1 MAKVLQPTL
10 SGGELAPGLHGRVD
24 IARYLLSLATCRNFE
39 TKQTGGAVKR
49 PGFRFCGEVRTDF
62 GEEFEGDEDPQYRII
77 PFIVSEDV
85 AYILELGHEYFR
97 VWYNCAL
104 VNLGENGD
112 IDEYTMSTPWG
123 HLDLSK
129 LRYTQSADVMY
140 FTHPDYPTM
149 ELRRYSAT
157 SFSLDRYQ
165 HYNGPFRPINGNKSL
180 RVLAS
185 AATGSVTI
193 TANGDLFTE
202 DMVEALFYMEEQELR
217 NVKPWEPAAR
227 DIAVG
232 EYRRSD
238 GKVYRCT
245 DVPVPP
251 GPSDYYITGSS
262 RPTHDSGRA
271 WDGSGDT
278 RDDGVNDY
286 VVGVEWE
293 YVHSTYG
300 VLRITGYVSGTE
312 VTADVL
318 SRLPDSCVGTE
329 PVPVA
334 TYTFTGDG
342 TTKVFSITGAVATS
356 DEDYQVYI
364 NNIGVPP

>member
-1 MAKVLQPTL
+1 MSKLLQPTL

-24 IARYLLSLATCRNFE
+24 ISRYLLSLKTCRNFE
-39 TKQTGGAVKR
+39 TKQTGGVVKR
-49 PGFRFCGEVRTDF
+49 PGLRFCGEVKNSFSEAFD
-62 GEEFEGDEDPQYRII
+62 GDDDPQYRII
-77 PFIVSEDV
+77 PFIVSTDV
-85 AYILELGHEYFR
+85 AYIIEAGHEYFR
-97 VWYNCAL
+97 FWYQCAL
-104 VNLGENGD
+104 VDLGENGD
-112 IDEYTMSTPWG
+112 EDQYTITTPWN
-123 HLDLSK
+123 HLDLAD

-140 FTHPDYPTM
+140 FVHPDYPVM
-149 ELRRYSAT
+149 ELRRSSPTAFT
-157 SFSLDRYQ
+157 LETYQ
-165 HYNGPFRPINGNKSL
+165 HYNGPFRPLNGNKAL

-185 AATGSVTI
+185 AATGSVTL

-202 DMVEALFYMEEQELR
+202 DMVDALFYMEEQELR

-227 DIAVG
+227 DIPVG

-245 DVPVPP
+245 DVPVVS
-251 GPSDYYITGSS
+251 GPDYYITGSS

-286 VVGVEWE
+286 TVGVEWE
-293 YVHSTYG
+293 YVHSGFG

-312 VTADVL
+312 VTADVQT
-318 SRLPDSCVGTE
+318 RLPDSCVGTA
-329 PVPVA
+329 PVPVD

-342 TTKVFSITGAVATS
+342 TTKQFSITGAVATS
-356 DEDYQVYI
+356 DEDYQVFI
-364 NNIGVPP
+364 DNIGVPP